1 MYTIESNLC
10 AILLMKAVAFIVE
23 MIDKDFNT
31 VRDLFLKNNFG
42 ALMMETDIS
51 FTCHYHFMREITF
64 I

>member
-1 MYTIESNLC
+1 
-10 AILLMKAVAFIVE
+10 MKAVAFIVE